1 MKTILRS
8 DDFSCPTCVTK
19 IEGALG
25 KLPGVETATVHFST
39 GRIEVQHDRNETPV
53 DTLVETVREL
63 GYESRPS
70 PF

>member
-8 DDFSCPTCVTK
+8 NDFSCPSCVTR

-25 KLPGVETATVHFST
+25 KLPGVESARVHFST
-39 GRIEVQHDRNETPV
+39 GRIEVQHDTNETPV
-53 DTLVETVREL
+53 ATLVEAVREL